1 MSFTQI
7 LTSASP
13 CLRVPTGSVS
23 TRKAHT
29 PARTARQATGFRTT
43 GSCAKVS
50 LGVLRPKGKSCGTP
64 QEFDRTLKRILDCY
78 DDELRVSNRLLLVLQ
93 QISMSARCPPR
104 VLGKHVQTQ
113 RVHSPVSTAR
123 MVTESLRTDRGVTV
137 RLLSLCLL
145 HTQGLA
151 SSVCECVCGPFISVM
166 SLIQH
171 ICQKKFLTSTSL
183 AFAVVSIFLG
193 QWYFYAEVLQ
203 VATGKNWQAA
213 MLATQCPF
221 LTIDSVLS
229 VPALE
234 QSRTI
239 ERPDNRQNVAIKGD
253 FASWIRLDVNSI
265 RCDGFDPKS
274 PKSSEL
280 NNPKI
285 LLPDITS

>member
-1 MSFTQI
+1 
-7 LTSASP
+7 
-13 CLRVPTGSVS
+13 
-23 TRKAHT
+23 
-29 PARTARQATGFRTT
+29 
-43 GSCAKVS
+43 
-50 LGVLRPKGKSCGTP
+50 
-64 QEFDRTLKRILDCY
+64 
-78 DDELRVSNRLLLVLQ
+78 
-93 QISMSARCPPR
+93 
-104 VLGKHVQTQ
+104 
-113 RVHSPVSTAR
+113 
-123 MVTESLRTDRGVTV
+123 
-137 RLLSLCLL
+137 
-145 HTQGLA
+145 
-151 SSVCECVCGPFISVM
+151 M

-171 ICQKKFLTSTSL
+171 ICQKNVFDFHFIGIRSG
-183 AFAVVSIFLG
+183 VNIFG
-193 QWYFYAEVLQ
+193 PMVFYAAVFQ

-221 LTIDSVLS
+221 LTVDSVLS

-280 NNPKI
+280 DNPKI